1 MKKRGISPLI
11 ATVLLIGFIIALVA
25 VVMLWGKGFIQEKA
39 EKEGELAQAQLSC
52 TRIIMDANI
61 LGGKIN
67 IVNKGGTKISGLI
80 IRAGSNVKQ
89 CKPVDARV
97 CGSAENPFTG
107 LNQLES
113 FEITNIVQGMEGDVT
128 VIPAILPKGIGA
140 PLIPCSDKM
149 KTIIIP

>member
-1 MKKRGISPLI
+1 MSKRGISPLI

-52 TRIIMDANI
+52 TRIKLDAKV
-61 LGGKIN
+61 GAGKID
-67 IVNKGGTKISGLI
+67 IVNKGNTAISGMIL
-80 IRAGSNVKQ
+80 RAGSNVKQ
-89 CKPVDARV
+89 CKPGDIRE
-97 CGSAENPFTG
+97 CGTKENPFKA
-107 LNQLES
+107 LDQLES
-113 FEITNIVQGMEGDVT
+113 INIYDIVKGMGDEVT

-140 PLIPCSDKM
+140 PLVPCSDKI